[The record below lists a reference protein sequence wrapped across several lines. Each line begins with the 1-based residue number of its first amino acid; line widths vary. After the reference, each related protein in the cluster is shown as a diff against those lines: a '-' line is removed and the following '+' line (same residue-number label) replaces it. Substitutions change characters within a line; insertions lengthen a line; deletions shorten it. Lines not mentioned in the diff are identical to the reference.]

1 MVFADSFETSGFI
14 RSGHPSGALFSAER
28 AVSMKI
34 ERAAPSPQAGTSLNA
49 LEGNALAEA
58 RQANVPVVV
67 LGATIGGLATAVAIR
82 SRTGRAVCVID
93 MGGSE
98 SEKNGKEKNSYCVL
112 SARSLDAVRAIN
124 ADLHRALLTSIAE
137 ETAAGVAPKAA
148 GGPAEC
154 LFDLPLRLSSALL
167 RELLL
172 FHLTA
177 GAGGS
182 SCLWRSSRIQ
192 HIACFSTPE
201 NEEGNEGGNGVVI
214 VFENGVV
221 IKAGLVVVA
230 AEIFPLLTKTEDRM
244 FVEGVVPLPNG
255 VGAGLWFLRG
265 AEDPKGVEVAL
276 LSETE
281 KQTVTFVASSP
292 YCAAAICPQS
302 PGLNAA
308 TVSEKQI
315 TPQEENETQS
325 AALLSAVLE
334 EIKKTPASVRSKSIP
349 KDLDSSWRFWGGRL
363 ILTGTA
369 AHPWVSSIYNGLELD
384 LEDAAQLGCSLYDWK
399 FALRMASDRFQVIR
413 KRRIASI
420 IENPRLAKGSSPA
433 SPEGISG
440 RSTVATT
447 PEAFQEE
454 DETFVPRRD
463 AYAELL
469 PAVRLGY
476 EVQEAELY

>member
-1 MVFADSFETSGFI
+1 
-14 RSGHPSGALFSAER
+14 
-28 AVSMKI
+28 MKI
-34 ERAAPSPQAGTSLNA
+34 ERDPPSPQARASLNA
-49 LEGNALAEA
+49 LGGNALAEA

-98 SEKNGKEKNSYCVL
+98 SEENERERNLHCVL

-124 ADLHRALLTSIAE
+124 ADLHRALLTAIAE
-137 ETAAGVAPKAA
+137 ETAAGVAPEAA
-148 GGPAEC
+148 RGPAKC
-154 LFDLPLRLSSALL
+154 LFDLPLSLPSALL

-192 HIACFSTPE
+192 HIACFSSPE
-201 NEEGNEGGNGVVI
+201 NKEENEGGNGVVL

-230 AEIFPLLTKTEDRM
+230 TDVFPFLAQTEDRM
-244 FVEGVVPLPNG
+244 FVEGVVPLPDG

-265 AEDPKGVEVAL
+265 AADPQRVDVAL

-292 YCAAAICPQS
+292 HCAAAICSQS
-302 PGLNAA
+302 PGPNAA
-308 TVSEKQI
+308 AVSEKQT
-315 TPQEENETQS
+315 TPREENKTQN
-325 AALLSAVLE
+325 ATLLSAVLE

-363 ILTGTA
+363 ILTGPA
-369 AHPWVSSIYNGLELD
+369 AHPWVSSIYNSLELD

-420 IENPRLAKGSSPA
+420 IENPRLAKGSIPA
-433 SPEGISG
+433 SPEAHSG

-447 PEAFQEE
+447 PEAFLEE